1 MNILLLLIVHSVW
14 SLDECFRWRT
24 NCERNT
30 TCRRELHRYISK
42 CTIVSRP
49 NLKCAQLKTRLNNG
63 KCVTSATIGS
73 LRGVSRFQSSS
84 YIKVDVD
91 DDVIDGVSSGHQL
104 ITSPNIG
111 SFLNDNGNMLR
122 RSTRSPISEEISQ
135 WKNQLNGELQQRLRS
150 LDDFDCNRALYD
162 VCLKHVSC
170 RQLWNIFRTSC
181 AVDVSNQCV
190 MSNREDCWQ
199 SFEGISW
206 TGLGNCTCHDRNSDC
221 HWIRL
226 QTRYNK
232 CIYEISLSEDFPTS
246 ISFLSREWTLSG
258 TFEIPERYRIS
269 SDHYQPSNPHFSS
282 TANSDRPVGAPQ
294 PSHVVAESRDVEI
307 NAGRPSSISL
317 LSEDSRPLQ
326 QQAVLDRHPLTSDH
340 DAQGSKTDQSGTIQT
355 EQRLQRVRP
364 HLQPSA
370 SVQSM
375 SDSLEESGSSVISSV
390 RHNGTGSTR
399 VGYQNHHSD
408 ISSTNHAKN
417 LYQSRGSSLPQRFIS
432 GKSNTGQQLTTMQPP
447 EIHMSR
453 DRGNSMTA
461 AGDERNS
468 AVRPTHSDV
477 ATSENNS
484 RNSYGIKQVTNDFR
498 QGTDDYSRNKAA
510 AERVHASYTV
520 TRSTQPWRKSTIS
533 LSTTAPL
540 TNINRS
546 GNGQFR
552 ESGED
557 ATEITA
563 RQGESRKASQPFRG
577 IHREKP
583 KQRHFS
589 KNGFTTAQPV
599 TTVPQPPIDKKLQRN
614 DDYVGDLSGVA
625 NQSTAADRG
634 RISESII
641 STTIIES
648 ESEFRQKN
656 FSAST
661 CIAAHHRCERSD
673 TCKWHLSEVEIRCTG
688 QCNRQ
693 LCAAA
698 LQRFTRYVARPSVE
712 SLMFCHCNVADKECL
727 EHQQVMY
734 PRCLYTDREVSAIT
748 CTDAV
753 DKCRSDNQCQRFS
766 SVFFQYCP
774 VQNGQCTMSELD
786 HCRQALIA
794 IRGTYLEYPCYCP
807 QNDPLCRKYQSAI
820 LPNNPC
826 IERSMIEYSRLMS
839 DIPPTNNYEQRTPP
853 IQESNK
859 ARNDDQIDEN
869 EKTQKLSESKSRN
882 DWNDGSSTTRPDLR
896 TNENDRS
903 GKYSNTNIEY
913 IPKSVSRINLDEKHY
928 YESDT
933 ASSSSLTDQPITLT
947 GSTVESQNSGKQ
959 FTVSKAATDSRKNE
973 KHHIA
978 NSTERKR
985 INAKEK
991 SAKGKQIS
999 AVSSPRIVGTA
1010 YVSPDKEL
1018 SETIR
1023 LQSTVQSTSEPFVLL
1038 TQKHRN
1044 LTTSRSGTSSKSSAR
1059 EHKDTTRIP
1068 LKPSTSGPYI
1078 THAPPPRGG
1087 CTTKDSSGNTITHYK
1102 GSIVRRYH
1110 DWSGRCSSW
1119 CNCSEDERLS
1129 CSKLPCMPD
1138 GLCTAPLTKIEHGE
1152 RLYIKDRGACTCQSG
1167 VFICDQPE
1175 DLPELGPGI
1184 YILVGYS
1191 LDEVAML
1198 KENVPKGVLERSG
1211 FVSEDNF
1218 VAHDIGSRLQ
1228 IALER
1233 LMPYEVQCRIM
1244 FLEEFKSEGNI
1255 IFQMEWFGVNPRLNE
1270 TNKRWHTGQAEKVCS
1285 PYVKRLADGISRNEA
1300 VRFQLVLSTIK
1311 QIRVLD
1317 RLDGL
1322 PDSAML
1328 ISSPSFQLLFL
1339 LLNLSIV
1346 RVIN

>member
-1 MNILLLLIVHSVW
+1 MNAFVGVPTVNGTLLAGVNCTDIYLNAQSYQQHF
-14 SLDECFRWRT
+14 SLRRGQNV
-24 NCERNT
+24 NC
-30 TCRRELHRYISK
+30 
-42 CTIVSRP
+42 V
-49 NLKCAQLKTRLNNG
+49 QLRTRLNNG
-63 KCVTSATIGS
+63 KCITSATIGS
-73 LRGVSRFQSSS
+73 LRGVNRFESSS
-84 YIKVDVD
+84 YIKVNVD
-91 DDVIDGVSSGHQL
+91 DDIIDGVSSGHQL
-104 ITSPNIG
+104 ITSPNIE

-122 RSTRSPISEEISQ
+122 RSTRSPMSEEISR
-135 WKNQLNGELQQRLRS
+135 WKSQLSGELQRLRS

-232 CIYEISLSEDFPTS
+232 CIYEISLSGDFPTS
-246 ISFLSREWTLSG
+246 ISFLSREWTLSE
-258 TFEIPERYRIS
+258 TYEIPERYQIS
-269 SDHYQPSNPHFSS
+269 SDHYRPSNPQFSL
-282 TANSDRPVGAPQ
+282 TANNDRPMGAPKS
-294 PSHVVAESRDVEI
+294 SHVVAESHDVEI

-317 LSEDSRPLQ
+317 HSEDSRPVQ

-340 DAQGSKTDQSGTIQT
+340 DAQGSKADQSGAIQI
-355 EQRLQRVRP
+355 EQRLERVRP
-364 HLQPSA
+364 HLQPPA
-370 SVQSM
+370 SVHPM
-375 SDSLEESGSSVISSV
+375 PDSLEESGSPVISPG
-390 RHNGTGSTR
+390 RHNRTGNTH
-399 VGYQNHHSD
+399 VGYQDHHSD
-408 ISSTNHAKN
+408 ISSTDHAKN
-417 LYQSRGSSLPQRFIS
+417 LYQSRGGSLPQRFTS
-432 GKSNTGQQLTTMQPP
+432 GKSNTGQQVTTTQPP
-447 EIHMSR
+447 EMHLSTGR
-453 DRGNSMTA
+453 SHSMTA
-461 AGDERNS
+461 AGDDRS
-468 AVRPTHSDV
+468 SPVRPTHSNV

-484 RNSYGIKQVTNDFR
+484 RNSYRTKQVTDELR
-498 QGTDDYSRNKAA
+498 QITDEYSRNKAGT
-510 AERVHASYTV
+510 ERIHASYTV
-520 TRSTQPWRKSTIS
+520 TRSTQPWRKTTVNFSTVPS
-533 LSTTAPL
+533 L
-540 TNINRS
+540 TNITRS
-546 GNGQFR
+546 RNGQFR
-552 ESGED
+552 GSGED
-557 ATEITA
+557 AIETTT
-563 RQGESRKASQPFRG
+563 RQGESRKVSQPLRG
-577 IHREKP
+577 THREKP
-583 KQRHFS
+583 KQRYFN
-589 KNGFTTAQPV
+589 KNGFTTAKPV
-599 TTVPQPPIDKKLQRN
+599 TTVPQPPIDKTLQRN
-614 DDYVGDLSGVA
+614 GNDVGGLSGIA
-625 NQSTAADRG
+625 NQSIPTDRG
-634 RISESII
+634 RISESTI
-641 STTIIES
+641 STIIIES

-656 FSAST
+656 SSAST

-734 PRCLYTDREVSAIT
+734 PRCLYTDREMGPLT

-753 DKCRSDNQCQRFS
+753 EKCRSDNQCQRFS

-774 VQNGQCTMSELD
+774 VHNGQCTMSELD

-826 IERSMIEYSRLMS
+826 VERSMIEYSRLMS
-839 DIPPTNNYEQRTPP
+839 DIPPANNYEQHTP
-853 IQESNK
+853 IQQSNN
-859 ARNDDQIDEN
+859 ARKDDKIDEN
-869 EKTQKLSESKSRN
+869 EKTQKLSESDSRN
-882 DWNDGSSTTRPDLR
+882 DWNDGSSTTRLDLR
-896 TNENDRS
+896 TNENNRS
-903 GKYSNTNIEY
+903 GKYSNANAEY
-913 IPKSVSRINLDEKHY
+913 LPKSVSRINPDEKHY

-933 ASSSSLTDQPITLT
+933 ASSSSLTDQPSTLT
-947 GSTVESQNSGKQ
+947 GSAMEPLDGGKQ
-959 FTVSKAATDSRKNE
+959 LAFSKAAADNRKDG
-973 KHHIA
+973 KHHVA
-978 NSTERKR
+978 NSTERKK

-991 SAKGKQIS
+991 STKGKQIS

-1010 YVSPDKEL
+1010 YISPNEEL
-1018 SETIR
+1018 SEAIR
-1023 LQSTVQSTSEPFVLL
+1023 LQSAVPSTSEPFVLL

-1044 LTTSRSGTSSKSSAR
+1044 LTMSRNGTSSKGSAR
-1059 EHKDTTRIP
+1059 EHKDTTRMP
-1068 LKPSTSGPYI
+1068 FKPSTSGPYI

-1087 CTTKDSSGNTITHYK
+1087 CTTKDSSGNAITHYK

-1119 CNCSEDERLS
+1119 CNCSDDERLS

-1138 GLCTAPLTKIEHGE
+1138 ELCTAPLTKIEHGE

-1233 LMPYEVQCRIM
+1233 LMPHEVQCRIM

-1270 TNKRWHTGQAEKVCS
+1270 TSKRWHTGQAEKVCS
-1285 PYVKRLADGISRNEA
+1285 PYVKQLADGISRNEA
-1300 VRFQLVLSTIK
+1300 LRFQLVLSTIK

-1322 PDSAML
+1322 PDSAMR
-1328 ISSPSFQLLFL
+1328 ISSLSFQLLFL

-1346 RVIN
+1346 RVFN